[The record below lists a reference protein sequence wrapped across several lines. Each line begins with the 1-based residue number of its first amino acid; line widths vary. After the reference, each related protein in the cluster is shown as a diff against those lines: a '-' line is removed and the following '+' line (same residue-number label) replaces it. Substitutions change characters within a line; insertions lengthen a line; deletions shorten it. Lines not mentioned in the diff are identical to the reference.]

1 MAVDSGVHKPFS
13 YTPQICNLPGAMPPP
28 PKLTP
33 KRATPRQGT
42 SYMAYAAEPPA
53 EDDPL
58 LCFAPV
64 PHVAP
69 RRNSITADKQRRF
82 IATLAAT
89 GIVTQAAK
97 SIGVSME
104 AIYKLR
110 QRPGA
115 EGFRAAWEGALDR
128 GIARL
133 EDCALQRAI
142 EGEERMVVSGG
153 KVLGTERRFNNAL
166 LIFLLR
172 QRMPARYSADM
183 VPRASLKP
191 GGALYE
197 EIKRQVLDEEYGDE
211 QEVFDSIDKFIDDM
225 RVRRAANAAILADL
239 SGGEEDE

>member
-1 MAVDSGVHKPFS
+1 MTSD
-13 YTPQICNLPGAMPPP
+13 
-28 PKLTP
+28 KLTNR
-33 KRATPRQGT
+33 RATPRQGT

-58 LCFAPV
+58 LGFAPV
-64 PHVAP
+64 PHSRP
-69 RRNSITADKQRRF
+69 RRNSITPDKQRQF
-82 IATLAAT
+82 ISTLAAT

-115 EGFRAAWEGALDR
+115 EEFRAAWEAALDR

-142 EGEERMVVSGG
+142 EGEERMVVSAG

-166 LIFLLR
+166 LIFLLK
-172 QRMPARYSADM
+172 QRMPARYSTDM

-197 EIKRQVLDEEYGDE
+197 EIKRQVLDEEEGDE
-211 QEVFDSIDKFIDDM
+211 QEVLDSIDQFIEDM
-225 RVRRAANAAILADL
+225 RVRRAANAAILLEDG
-239 SGGEEDE
+239 SEGDDGDGEDEK